1 MLKKIFTEHIW
12 HNLKKSKP
20 LVYNITNYVTVNDCA
35 NILLAVGGSPIMSDA
50 VEEAED
56 LVKICDGLNINIGT
70 LNNNS
75 IECMLTAGKKANELD
90 KFIIFDAVGVGA
102 SEFRKNTAKL
112 LMENIKFDVIKG
124 NLSEIMVLFDRSNKT
139 RGVDVNK
146 NDEID
151 KQKLDDIVK
160 FALNVANKLNSII
173 VITGK
178 IDIIA
183 DKKNAYC
190 IFNGNEMMSKVTGTG
205 CQLSSLIAA
214 VACVNK
220 NFLLEAVASAVCI
233 MGISG
238 EIAYKKLK
246 FDSGNASYRNYIIDA
261 VYNFDVRDFEEFAN
275 YKFY

>member
-1 MLKKIFTEHIW
+1 MLKKIFAEHIW
-12 HNLKKSKP
+12 CNLKESKP
-20 LVYNITNYVTVNDCA
+20 LVYNITNYVTANDCA

-75 IECMLTAGKKANELD
+75 IKCMLTAGKTANELE

-124 NLSEIMVLFDRSNKT
+124 NFSEIAVLFDSSNKT
-139 RGVDVNK
+139 RGVDANE

-151 KQKLDDIVK
+151 KEKLDDIVK
-160 FALNVANKLNSII
+160 FALNVANKLNSLI

-205 CQLSSLIAA
+205 CQLSSLIAC
-214 VACVNK
+214 VACINK
-220 NFLLEAVASAVCI
+220 NFLLEAVTSAVCI

-238 EIAYKKLK
+238 EIAYKKLN
-246 FDSGNASYRNYIIDA
+246 FDSGNLSYRNYIIDA
-261 VYNFDVRDFEEFAN
+261 VYNFNVRDFEEFAN